1 MDADDLS
8 WAATALGVAGAE
20 FTVVSPPELRDH
32 LRALA
37 ARFGAAADSV
47 VPPA

>member
-32 LRALA
+32 LRDLA
-37 ARFGAAADSV
+37 ARFAAAAGSV